1 MNDTAIMSTVRVKKD
16 NNKNT
21 RKQDRSIL
29 DMEVTIQNVM
39 KDLRNR
45 INDTYDTYLIENKKV
60 IKLPSYSDLS
70 KNIELR
76 YNISVQLTDAMDEL
90 NELRLRVSIVS
101 RYIEDIRNIQATNKN
116 EYVLMANFRTNLKKY
131 SDELTS
137 YKFELSDLA
146 KNVNNK
152 LRIIDNMN
160 WNNDL

>member
-39 KDLRNR
+39 KDLRSR

>member
-90 NELRLRVSIVS
+90 NELRLRVSIVN